1 MKADKLKKHVEEH
14 RASFDLYSEDYDQ
27 IWGNIEEKLD
37 QNQFKPKRNY
47 GLVMKIA
54 ASLLLLLVA
63 TFFIL
68 RPTTSGG
75 GEQSIPETLAEA
87 AFYYQGIINDKLE
100 VIEASKKD
108 IDPDIFNDLEA
119 LDSAYLDLQNDLKDN
134 ADNQEVVEAMIQN
147 YKIKLEILEAILE
160 ELQQND
166 EEDKDIKEEKNESI
180 NI

>member
-1 MKADKLKKHVEEH
+1 MKEDKLKKYVEEN
-14 RASFDLYSEDYDQ
+14 RSEFDLYSEDYDQ
-27 IWGNIEEKLD
+27 LWGNIEQKLD
-37 QNQFKPKRNY
+37 QNPLRPKRNY
-47 GLVMKIA
+47 GFIMKIA
-54 ASLLLLLVA
+54 ATFLVLIVA

-68 RPTTSGG
+68 RKDNSNT
-75 GEQSIPETLAEA
+75 GEQSIPEALAEA

-100 VIEASKKD
+100 VIEASKKE
-108 IDPDIFNDLEA
+108 IDPDIFSDLEA

-147 YKIKLEILEAILE
+147 YKIKLEILEAILS

-166 EEDKDIKEEKNESI
+166 EEDKDNKEVKNESI